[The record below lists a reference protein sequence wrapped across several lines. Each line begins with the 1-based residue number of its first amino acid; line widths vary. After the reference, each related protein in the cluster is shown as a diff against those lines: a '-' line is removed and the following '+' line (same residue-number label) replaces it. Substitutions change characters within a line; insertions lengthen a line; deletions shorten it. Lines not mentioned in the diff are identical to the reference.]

1 MIQQQQR
8 LKLMQLVDQQ
18 FQKKRKMLLLNE
30 ILYERKNLLILSFVV
45 MLMPENQPLVDNLC
59 KFIL

>member
-45 MLMPENQPLVDNLC
+45 MLMPENQLLVDNLC